1 MPPTSKAN
9 QLHTLLLSVTFF
21 FAKLQS
27 AIRKSPAIAAKMS
40 DGEIEVETVSGYQV
54 LPKDVVAEI
63 GSVKLFSTPMP
74 PESTY
79 QLARAQKY

>member
-1 MPPTSKAN
+1 
-9 QLHTLLLSVTFF
+9 
-21 FAKLQS
+21 
-27 AIRKSPAIAAKMS
+27 MS

-74 PESTY
+74 PESKY
-79 QLARAQKY
+79 QVARALKY

>member
-1 MPPTSKAN
+1 
-9 QLHTLLLSVTFF
+9 
-21 FAKLQS
+21 
-27 AIRKSPAIAAKMS
+27 MS

-79 QLARAQKY
+79 QFARAQKY